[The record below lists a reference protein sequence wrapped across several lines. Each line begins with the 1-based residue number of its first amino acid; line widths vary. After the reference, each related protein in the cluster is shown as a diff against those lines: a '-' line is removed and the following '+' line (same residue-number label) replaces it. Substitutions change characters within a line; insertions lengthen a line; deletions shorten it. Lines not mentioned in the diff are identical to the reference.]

1 MLVFGLMTKAR
12 AYVAAGCALA
22 LLVALSSEATSA
34 TKKKPQKPPTQTITQ
49 EQARKICAKAYGL
62 FYKAEVRRGQVI
74 CYI

>member
-1 MLVFGLMTKAR
+1 MMKNAKACLM
-12 AYVAAGCALA
+12 AGCALA
-22 LLVALSSEATSA
+22 LLVALSSEGASA
-34 TKKKPQKPPTQTITQ
+34 TKKKPQKPPPPAITQ

>member
-1 MLVFGLMTKAR
+1 MGNAKPRLI
-12 AYVAAGCALA
+12 AGCVLA
-22 LLVALSSEATSA
+22 LLVAFSSEGYSA
-34 TKKKPQKPPTQTITQ
+34 TKKKTQKPPPPAITQ